1 MATLLVDHEVT
12 DYNAWRTVYDSVDG
26 VRARSGVTSQRVL
39 QDTANPNHVVVEHVF
54 PDAAAAGAFLEEA
67 DLREAMG
74 RAGVIHASVRAL
86 ILEDVG

>member
-12 DYNAWRTVYDSVDG
+12 DYAAWRTVYDTVDG
-26 VRARSGVTSQRVL
+26 ARAHAGVTSHRVL

-54 PDAAAAGAFLEEA
+54 PDAAGAGAFLENQ

-74 RAGVIHASVRAL
+74 RAGVIPGPVGAVVL
-86 ILEDVG
+86 DDVS

>member
-1 MATLLVDHEVT
+1 MATLLVGHEVT
-12 DYNAWRTVYDSVDG
+12 DYKAWRTVYDSVDG
-26 VRARSGVTSQRVL
+26 VRARSGVTSHRVL

-74 RAGVIHASVRAL
+74 RAGVIHGSVRTL
-86 ILEDVG
+86 ILEDVS